1 MHVYV
6 GGYVARGPDTAT
18 QQGEGRYGIYQG
30 GLPDLGVQI
39 HNSQLHLHF
48 RYMNNRIVAVF
59 PFICNSDEVLHPV
72 FYLANALSRMLCNTG
87 GDRVRQVKNAV
98 WVQDFG
104 QSWEKHLDCHD
115 K

>member
-6 GGYVARGPDTAT
+6 GGYVARGPDRAT

-72 FYLANALSRMLCNTG
+72 FYLATPLSRMLCNTG
-87 GDRVRQVKNAV
+87 GDKGEAGEELSLGTRFRTVLGKTPRL
-98 WVQDFG
+98 
-104 QSWEKHLDCHD
+104 SR
-115 K
+115 